1 MLTQIIGHWQ
11 MGPSIDVPLSGLEMV
26 AINSNLYTIGKAKK
40 FSLPN
45 FCYLQGDMMEKDH
58 VI

>member
-1 MLTQIIGHWQ
+1 